1 MSKISFKPRMNKSG
15 IYLNSKSINSEKL
28 YLKFYKHYQQILFG
42 ENHFPTLVT
51 CSTFCSNSA
60 RLFLSANRRFRPIG
74 SGFWKKNQMVIY
86 VAIGELSSQ
95 ICLDK
100 PVLSAAGA
108 SPELAWSFV
117 SGAGTFSQQSPR
129 HSRGSRAQSRGP
141 VAKYFHRIF
150 NKILFSE
157 FFLNYCSSGS
167 GGHLVIVKKICI

>member
-1 MSKISFKPRMNKSG
+1 MFHI
-15 IYLNSKSINSEKL
+15 L
-28 YLKFYKHYQQILFG
+28 LKFCKAIFKRQQ
-42 ENHFPTLVT
+42 TLQTNWIWV
-51 CSTFCSNSA
+51 
-60 RLFLSANRRFRPIG
+60 L
-74 SGFWKKNQMVIY
+74 KKKQMVIY

-108 SPELAWSFV
+108 SPELAWSFA

-167 GGHLVIVKKICI
+167 GGHLVIVQKKCIEGKMSKLKKTCFILVRPTHPFEMKLLFSKIVPRPYFLGRCKMV